1 MRAGLALLVLAGCTR
16 SVQPTISAAP
26 PPSRD
31 VPPIDGAVVVSP
43 TARPVFDYCGMVLA
57 SIEQSVAPYR
67 KDIET
72 LETPCVQSNVTANGV
87 WYAEAVGFDPMP
99 TLTCKSGPWIVQI
112 GETPPRA
119 PTDAIVLIGFD
130 DHAVGQFSARV
141 ERSDWRKQ
149 PNRFSNYGCGSVS
162 GIVRREGGRWVAKL
176 TSNR

>member
-1 MRAGLALLVLAGCTR
+1 MRAGVALLVLVGCTR

-26 PPSRD
+26 APSRD
-31 VPPIDGAVVVSP
+31 VTPIDGAVGVLPS
-43 TARPVFDYCGMVLA
+43 ARPVFDYCGMVLA
-57 SIEQSVAPYR
+57 SIEQAVAPYR
-67 KDIET
+67 NDMET

-119 PTDAIVLIGFD
+119 PTDAIVLIGFSD
-130 DHAVGQFSARV
+130 RGAQQFSARV

-162 GIVRREGGRWVAKL
+162 GIVRRVSDRWVAKL